1 MLSGRKPR
9 YRRDRIRR
17 GGHQQAGIRPGP
29 LGAAGKADGLDG
41 GIGPCPC
48 DNRDAVIH
56 YFDNL
61 ADHVAMLL
69 FGKSGRFPG
78 GPDLVILAEQPR
90 KYLEDI
96 IWAEQFGEIEKYQ
109 VEEYGKLTSL
119 RVWYHSGHEVEYGLT
134 TLDWAAQPLDV
145 GTERVIY
152 NGMLVLFE
160 RKPLLSPHLANRAS
174 ST

>member
-1 MLSGRKPR
+1 MRSMEHIHSFINAFVLWASAQPDIYAVGLVGS
-9 YRRDRIRR
+9 Y
-17 GGHQQAGIRPGP
+17 A
-29 LGAAGKADGLDG
+29 LNAAKDDSD
-41 GIGPCPC
+41 I
-48 DNRDAVIH
+48 
-56 YFDNL
+56 
-61 ADHVAMLL
+61 
-69 FGKSGRFPG
+69 
-78 GPDLVILAEQPR
+78 DLVILAEQPR

-119 RVWYHSGHEVEYGLT
+119 RVWYRNGHEVEYGLT

-145 GTERVIY
+145 GTEQVISD
-152 NGMLVLFE
+152 GMLVLCE

>member
-1 MLSGRKPR
+1 M
-9 YRRDRIRR
+9 
-17 GGHQQAGIRPGP
+17 
-29 LGAAGKADGLDG
+29 
-41 GIGPCPC
+41 
-48 DNRDAVIH
+48 
-56 YFDNL
+56 
-61 ADHVAMLL
+61 
-69 FGKSGRFPG
+69 
-78 GPDLVILAEQPR
+78 ILAEQPR

-119 RVWYHSGHEVEYGLT
+119 RVWYRNGHEVEYGLT

-145 GTERVIY
+145 GTEQVISD
-152 NGMLVLFE
+152 GMLVLCE

>member
-1 MLSGRKPR
+1 MRSMEHIQSFINAFVLWASAQPDIYAVGLVGS
-9 YRRDRIRR
+9 Y
-17 GGHQQAGIRPGP
+17 A
-29 LGAAGKADGLDG
+29 LNAAKDDSD
-41 GIGPCPC
+41 I
-48 DNRDAVIH
+48 
-56 YFDNL
+56 
-61 ADHVAMLL
+61 
-69 FGKSGRFPG
+69 
-78 GPDLVILAEQPR
+78 DLVILAEQPR

-145 GTERVIY
+145 GTEQVISD
-152 NGMLVLFE
+152 GMLVLCE
-160 RKPLLSPHLANRAS
+160 RKPLLSLHLANRAS